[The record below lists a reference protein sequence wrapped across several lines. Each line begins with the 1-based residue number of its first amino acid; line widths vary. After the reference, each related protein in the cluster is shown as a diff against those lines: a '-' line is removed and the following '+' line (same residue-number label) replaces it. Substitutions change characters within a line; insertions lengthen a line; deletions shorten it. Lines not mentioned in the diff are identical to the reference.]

1 MKGKKNT
8 AAAKGRSR
16 KPRVRKETI
25 RDLDPKR
32 AGKSPKGGWG
42 PVMPTYGCKTAG
54 CPVNRTADPLCAILV

>member
-1 MKGKKNT
+1 MKTKKKAT
-8 AAAKGRSR
+8 AAKGR
-16 KPRVRKETI
+16 KPRVKKETI

-54 CPVNRTADPLCAILV
+54 CPVNRTADPICAILI